1 MKHEPLLKYLLRY
14 DDIVIQAHHNPDA
27 DAIASGFALCRY
39 LEKNGKKPRFVYAG
53 EREIS
58 KPNMLIMLHKL
69 GIQVSHVNNLNE
81 NGALPQLLITVDCF
95 HGEENVGCFAAET
108 VIVIDHHRIPKGK
121 TVPEHSVIKEHYGS
135 CAAVIYELFREV
147 GYDLNED
154 QNIATA
160 LYYGL
165 YMDTVGL
172 SEISEPMD
180 RELRDTANYNAA
192 LIRLLV
198 NTNLTEEELSII
210 GAALSNCKYYPHPD
224 DSAVPDD
231 PALPKHQSAYTV
243 ADNCDPNLLGII
255 SDTLIQVDMVS
266 DCVVCCPY
274 HTGYK
279 ISVRTCTDSVK
290 APDLAAFIT
299 HGYGG
304 GGGHDNKAGGCI
316 DCKSALPNEIM
327 EFIAGRIRD
336 FFTKPDVIFAGKDHP
351 DFSAA
356 AHFRKKETVLGY
368 IPTTVLSPDGEDIH
382 IRMLEGD
389 ITVAPDPDIYL
400 MVGVIGEVY
409 PIKRGKFEKKYV
421 GCEENPD
428 VSAYYYQPSARI
440 GQKKTGRQLTD
451 FLRGCKASGNSEIIA
466 VRLNNFTKL
475 YSLWD
480 QEHYMY
486 GTIGDYMAHPAHDA
500 NDLYI
505 IRGDIFALTYEV
517 C

>member
-1 MKHEPLLKYLLRY
+1 MKYEPLLKHLLHY
-14 DDIVIQAHHNPDA
+14 DDIVVQVHHNPDA

-39 LEKNGKKPRFVYAG
+39 LERNGKKPRFIYAG

-58 KPNMLIMLHKL
+58 KPNMLIMLNKL
-69 GIQVSHVNNLNE
+69 GIQVSHVKNLNE
-81 NGALPQLLITVDCF
+81 NGTLPQLLITVDCF
-95 HGEENVGCFAAET
+95 YGEGNVGSFAAEN
-108 VIVIDHHRIPKGK
+108 VIVIDHHRLPKGK
-121 TVPEHSVIKEHYGS
+121 TVPEHSAIKENYGS
-135 CAAVIYELFREV
+135 CAAVIYELFKEV
-147 GYDLNED
+147 GFDLNAE

-165 YMDTVGL
+165 YMDTIGL

-180 RELRDTANYNAA
+180 RELRDAANYDKA
-192 LIRLLV
+192 LIRLLM

-210 GAALSNCKYYPHPD
+210 GKALSACKYYPHPD
-224 DSAVPDD
+224 NSVVSYDNS
-231 PALPKHQSAYTV
+231 LPKQHSAYTI

-299 HGYGG
+299 YGYGG

-316 DCKSALPNEIM
+316 DYQSSLPKEIM
-327 EFIAGRIRD
+327 PFIADRIRD
-336 FFTKPDVIFAGKDHP
+336 FFTKPDVIFAGSDHP
-351 DFSAA
+351 DFSGAER
-356 AHFRKKETVLGY
+356 FRKKEVVLGY
-368 IPTTVLSPDGEDIH
+368 VPTDVLSPDGEDIH

-389 ITVAPDPDIYL
+389 MTVTPDPDIYL
-400 MVGVIGEVY
+400 MIGVIGEVY
-409 PIKRGKFEKKYV
+409 PITREKFEKKYV
-421 GCEENPD
+421 GCEGAPD
-428 VSAYYYQPSARI
+428 VSGYYYPPSARI
-440 GQKKTGRQLTD
+440 GQNKTSIQ
-451 FLRGCKASGNSEIIA
+451 FAEYLRGCKASGNSEILA
-466 VRLNNFTKL
+466 VKLNNFTKL

-486 GTIGDYMAHPAHDA
+486 GNIGDYLAHPEHDA

-505 IRGDIFALTYEV
+505 IRGDIFAQTYED

>member
-1 MKHEPLLKYLLRY
+1 MKYEPLLKHLLHY
-14 DDIVIQAHHNPDA
+14 DDIVIQVHHNPDA
-27 DAIASGFALCRY
+27 DAIASGFSLCRY
-39 LEKNGKKPRFVYAG
+39 LEKNGKKPRFIYAG

-58 KPNMLIMLHKL
+58 KPNMLIMLNKL
-69 GIQVSHVNNLNE
+69 GIQVSHVKNLNE
-81 NGALPQLLITVDCF
+81 NGTLPQLLITVDCF
-95 HGEENVGCFAAET
+95 HGEGNVGSFEAEN
-108 VIVIDHHRIPKGK
+108 VIVIDHHRLPKGK
-121 TVPEHSVIKEHYGS
+121 TVPEHSVIKENYGS
-135 CAAVIYELFREV
+135 CAAVIYELFKEV
-147 GYDLNED
+147 GYDFNEE

-165 YMDTVGL
+165 YMDTIGL

-180 RELRDTANYNAA
+180 RELRDAANYDKA
-192 LIRLLV
+192 LIRLLM

-210 GAALSNCKYYPHPD
+210 GKALSACKYYPHPD
-224 DSAVPDD
+224 NSVVSYDNS
-231 PALPKHQSAYTV
+231 LPKQHSAYTI

-299 HGYGG
+299 YGYGG

-316 DCKSALPNEIM
+316 DYQSSLPKNIM
-327 EFIAGRIRD
+327 DFVADRIRD
-336 FFTKPDVIFAGKDHP
+336 FFTKPDVIFAGRDHP
-351 DFSAA
+351 DFSGAEY
-356 AHFRKKETVLGY
+356 FRKKEVVLGY
-368 IPTTVLSPDGEDIH
+368 VPTAALSPEGEDIH

-389 ITVAPDPDIYL
+389 ITLTPDPDIYL

-409 PIKRGKFEKKYV
+409 PIRREKFEKKYV
-421 GCEENPD
+421 RCEGTPD
-428 VSAYYYQPSARI
+428 VSAYYYPPSARI
-440 GQKKTGRQLTD
+440 GQKKTGRQLTEY
-451 FLRGCKASGNSEIIA
+451 LLGCKASGSSEILA
-466 VRLNNFTKL
+466 MKLNNFTKL

-486 GTIGDYMAHPAHDA
+486 GNIGDYLAHPAHDE

-505 IRGDIFALTYEV
+505 IRGDIFKLTYEG

>member
-1 MKHEPLLKYLLRY
+1 MKYEPLLKHLLHY
-14 DDIVIQAHHNPDA
+14 DDIVIQVHHNPDA
-27 DAIASGFALCRY
+27 DAIASGFSLCRY
-39 LEKNGKKPRFVYAG
+39 LEKNGKKPRFIYAG

-58 KPNMLIMLHKL
+58 KPNMLIMLNKL
-69 GIQVSHVNNLNE
+69 GIQVSHVKNLNE
-81 NGALPQLLITVDCF
+81 NGTLPQLLITVDCF
-95 HGEENVGCFAAET
+95 HGEGNVGSFAAEN
-108 VIVIDHHRIPKGK
+108 VIVIDHHRLPKGN
-121 TVPEHSVIKEHYGS
+121 TVPEHSVIKENYGS
-135 CAAVIYELFREV
+135 CAAVIYELFKEI
-147 GYDLNED
+147 GFDLNAE

-165 YMDTVGL
+165 YMDTIGL

-180 RELRDTANYNAA
+180 RELRDAANYDKA
-192 LIRLLV
+192 LIRLLM

-210 GAALSNCKYYPHPD
+210 GKALSACKYYPHPD
-224 DSAVPDD
+224 NSVVSYDNS
-231 PALPKHQSAYTV
+231 LPKQHSAYTI

-299 HGYGG
+299 YGYGG

-316 DCKSALPNEIM
+316 DYQSSLPKEIM
-327 EFIAGRIRD
+327 PFIADRIRD
-336 FFTKPDVIFAGKDHP
+336 FFTKPDVIFAGSDHP
-351 DFSAA
+351 DFSGAER
-356 AHFRKKETVLGY
+356 FRKKEVVLGY
-368 IPTTVLSPDGEDIH
+368 VPTDVLSPDGEDIH

-389 ITVAPDPDIYL
+389 MTVTPDPNIYL
-400 MVGVIGEVY
+400 MIGVIGEVY
-409 PIKRGKFEKKYV
+409 PITREKFEKKYV
-421 GCEENPD
+421 RCEGAPD
-428 VSAYYYQPSARI
+428 VSGYYYPPSARI
-440 GQKKTGRQLTD
+440 GQNKTIIQ
-451 FLRGCKASGNSEIIA
+451 FAEYLRGCKASGNSEILA
-466 VRLNNFTKL
+466 VKLNNFTKL

-486 GTIGDYMAHPAHDA
+486 GNIGDYLAHPANDE

-505 IRGDIFALTYEV
+505 IRGDIFAQTYED

>member
-1 MKHEPLLKYLLRY
+1 MKYEPLLKHLLNY
-14 DDIVIQAHHNPDA
+14 DDIVIQVHHNPDA

-39 LEKNGKKPRFVYAG
+39 LEKNGKKPRFIYAG

-58 KPNMLIMLHKL
+58 KPNMLIMLNKL
-69 GIQVSHVNNLNE
+69 DIQVSHGEKLNE
-81 NGALPQLLITVDCF
+81 NGILPQLLITVDCF
-95 HGEENVGCFAAET
+95 HGEGNVGSFAAEK

-121 TVPEHSVIKEHYGS
+121 TPPEHSIIKENYGS
-135 CAAVIYELFREV
+135 CAAVIYELFKEV
-147 GYDLNED
+147 GYDINEE
-154 QNIATA
+154 QNVATA

-180 RELRDTANYNAA
+180 RELRDTADYDKA

-210 GAALSNCKYYPHPD
+210 GKALSTCKYYPHPD
-224 DSAVPDD
+224 SSIVSDD
-231 PALPKHQSAYTV
+231 PSLPKQQSAYTI

-299 HGYGG
+299 YGYGG

-316 DCKSALPNEIM
+316 DYQSSLPKDIM
-327 EFIAGRIRD
+327 DFVADCIRD
-336 FFTKPDVIFAGKDHP
+336 FFTKPDVIFAGSEHS
-351 DFSAA
+351 DFSGAE
-356 AHFRKKETVLGY
+356 HFRKKETVLGY
-368 IPTTVLSPDGEDIH
+368 VPTAVLSPDGEDIH

-389 ITVAPDPDIYL
+389 ITLTPDPDIYL

-409 PIKRGKFEKKYV
+409 PIKREKFEKKYV
-421 GCEENPD
+421 GCDDTPD
-428 VSAYYYQPSARI
+428 VSVYYYPPSARI
-440 GQKKTGRQLTD
+440 GQKKTGRQLVEY
-451 FLRGCKASGNSEIIA
+451 LHGCKASGNSEILA
-466 VRLNNFTKL
+466 VKLNNFTKL
-475 YSLWD
+475 YFLWD

-486 GTIGDYMAHPAHDA
+486 GNIGDYLAHPANDE

-505 IRGDIFALTYEV
+505 IRGDIFELTYEK

>member
-1 MKHEPLLKYLLRY
+1 MKYEPLLKHLLHY
-14 DDIVIQAHHNPDA
+14 DDIVIQVHHNPDA

-39 LEKNGKKPRFVYAG
+39 LERNGKKPRFIYAG

-58 KPNMLIMLHKL
+58 KPNMLIMLNKL
-69 GIQVSHVNNLNE
+69 GIQVSHVKNLNE
-81 NGALPQLLITVDCF
+81 NGTLPQLLITVDCF
-95 HGEENVGCFAAET
+95 HGEGNVGSFAAEN
-108 VIVIDHHRIPKGK
+108 VIVIDHHRLPKGK
-121 TVPEHSVIKEHYGS
+121 TVPEHSVIKENYGS
-135 CAAVIYELFREV
+135 CAAVIYELFKEV
-147 GYDLNED
+147 GFDLNAE

-165 YMDTVGL
+165 YMDTIGL

-180 RELRDTANYNAA
+180 RELRDVANYDKA
-192 LIRLLV
+192 LIRLLM

-210 GAALSNCKYYPHPD
+210 GKALSACKYYPHPD
-224 DSAVPDD
+224 NSVVSYDNS
-231 PALPKHQSAYTV
+231 LPKQHSAYTI

-299 HGYGG
+299 YGYGG

-316 DCKSALPNEIM
+316 DYQSSLPKEIM
-327 EFIAGRIRD
+327 PFIADRIRD
-336 FFTKPDVIFAGKDHP
+336 FFTKPDVIFAGSDHP
-351 DFSAA
+351 DFSGAER
-356 AHFRKKETVLGY
+356 FRKKEVVLGY
-368 IPTTVLSPDGEDIH
+368 VPTDVLSPDGEDIH

-389 ITVAPDPDIYL
+389 MTVTPDPDIYL
-400 MVGVIGEVY
+400 MIGVIGEVY
-409 PIKRGKFEKKYV
+409 PITREKFEKKYV
-421 GCEENPD
+421 GCEGAPD
-428 VSAYYYQPSARI
+428 VSGYYYPPSARI
-440 GQKKTGRQLTD
+440 GQNKTSIQ
-451 FLRGCKASGNSEIIA
+451 FAEYLRGCKASGNSEILA
-466 VRLNNFTKL
+466 VKLNNFTKL

-486 GTIGDYMAHPAHDA
+486 GNIGDYLAHPANDE

-505 IRGDIFALTYEV
+505 IRGDIFAQTYED

>member
-1 MKHEPLLKYLLRY
+1 MKMEPLLKHLLSY
-14 DDIVIQAHHNPDA
+14 DDIVIQAHNDPDA

-58 KPNMLIMLHKL
+58 KPNMLIMINKL
-69 GIQVSHVNNLNE
+69 GIQVSHVNDLNE
-81 NGALPQLLITVDCF
+81 NGAVPQLLITVDCF
-95 HGEENVGCFAAET
+95 HGEGNVGSFAAEN
-108 VIVIDHHRIPKGK
+108 VIVIDHHRLPKGK
-121 TVPEHSVIKEHYGS
+121 PVPKHSVIKENYGS
-135 CAAVIYELFREV
+135 CAAVIYELFNEI
-147 GYDLNED
+147 GFHINED
-154 QNIATA
+154 QDVATA

-172 SEISEPMD
+172 SEISTPID
-180 RELRDTANYNAA
+180 RELRDTANYNQA

-210 GAALSNCKYYPHPD
+210 GKALSDCRYAPHPD
-224 DSAVPDD
+224 RSAISDD
-231 PALPKHQSAYTV
+231 PSLPKQQSAYTI
-243 ADNCDPNLLGII
+243 ADSCDPNLLGII

-274 HTGYK
+274 HNGYK
-279 ISVRTCTDSVK
+279 ISVRTCTNSVK

-316 DCKSALPNEIM
+316 DYQSSLPKDIM
-327 EFIAGRIRD
+327 DFIAERIHD

-351 DFSAA
+351 DFSGAK
-356 AHFRKKETVLGY
+356 HFRKKDIILGY
-368 IPTTVLSPDGEDIH
+368 IPTALLSPDGEDIH

-389 ITVAPDPDIYL
+389 ITLSPDPDIYL
-400 MVGVIGEVY
+400 MVGLIGEVY
-409 PIKRGKFEKKYV
+409 PIKREKFEKKYAP
-421 GCEENPD
+421 CEGAPD
-428 VSAYYYQPSARI
+428 VSAYYYPPTARV
-440 GQKKTGRQLTD
+440 GQKRTGKQLVD
-451 FLRGCKASGNSEIIA
+451 YLRGCRASGNSEILA
-466 VRLNNFTKL
+466 VKLNNFTKL

-480 QEHYMY
+480 QENYMY
-486 GTIGDYMAHPAHDA
+486 GTIGDYMAHPAHDE

-505 IRGDIFALTYEV
+505 IRGDIFTLTYEG

>member
-1 MKHEPLLKYLLRY
+1 MRYEPLLKHLLNY
-14 DDIVIQAHHNPDA
+14 DDIVVQVHHNPDA

-39 LEKNGKKPRFVYAG
+39 LERNGKKPRLFYAG

-58 KPNMLIMLHKL
+58 KPNMLIMLNKL
-69 GIQVSHVNNLNE
+69 GIQVSQIENLNE
-81 NGALPQLLITVDCF
+81 NGTLPQLLVTVDCF
-95 HGEENVGCFAAET
+95 HGEGNVGSFAAEN

-121 TVPEHSVIKEHYGS
+121 TPPEHSVIKENYGS
-135 CAAVIYELFREV
+135 CAAVIYELFKEI
-147 GYDLNED
+147 GYDINEE
-154 QNIATA
+154 QNVATA

-180 RELRDTANYNAA
+180 RELRDTANYDKA

-210 GAALSNCKYYPHPD
+210 GKALSNCKYYPHPD
-224 DSAVPDD
+224 SSAVSDD
-231 PALPKHQSAYTV
+231 PSLPKQQSAYTI

-299 HGYGG
+299 YGYGG

-316 DCKSALPNEIM
+316 DYQSSLPKDIM
-327 EFIAGRIRD
+327 EFVVDRIRD
-336 FFTKPDVIFAGKDHP
+336 FFTKPDVIFAGREHP
-351 DFSAA
+351 DFSGAER
-356 AHFRKKETVLGY
+356 FRKNETVLGY
-368 IPTTVLSPDGEDIH
+368 VQTAVLSPDGEDIH

-389 ITVAPDPDIYL
+389 MTVTPDPDIYL
-400 MVGVIGEVY
+400 MIGVIGEVY
-409 PIKRGKFEKKYV
+409 PITREKFEKKYV
-421 GCEENPD
+421 GCEEIPD
-428 VSAYYYQPSARI
+428 VSAYYYLPSARI
-440 GQKKTGRQLTD
+440 GQKKTGRQLVEY
-451 FLRGCKASGNSEIIA
+451 LHGCKASGNSEILA
-466 VRLNNFTKL
+466 VKLNNFTKL
-475 YSLWD
+475 YSPWD
-480 QEHYMY
+480 HEHYMY
-486 GTIGDYMAHPAHDA
+486 GNIGDYLAHPANDE

-505 IRGDIFALTYEV
+505 IRGDIFELTYEK

>member
-1 MKHEPLLKYLLRY
+1 MKYEPLLKHLLHY
-14 DDIVIQAHHNPDA
+14 DDIVIQVHHNPDA
-27 DAIASGFALCRY
+27 DAIASGFSLCRY
-39 LEKNGKKPRFVYAG
+39 LEKNGKKPRFIYAG

-58 KPNMLIMLHKL
+58 KPNMLIMLNKL
-69 GIQVSHVNNLNE
+69 GIQVSHVKNLNE
-81 NGALPQLLITVDCF
+81 NGTLPQLLITVDCF
-95 HGEENVGCFAAET
+95 HGEGNVGSFAAEN
-108 VIVIDHHRIPKGK
+108 VIVIDHHRLPKGN
-121 TVPEHSVIKEHYGS
+121 TVPEHSVIKENYGS
-135 CAAVIYELFREV
+135 CAAVIYELFKEV
-147 GYDLNED
+147 GFDLNEE

-165 YMDTVGL
+165 YMDTIGL

-180 RELRDTANYNAA
+180 RELRDAANYDKA
-192 LIRLLV
+192 LIRLLM

-210 GAALSNCKYYPHPD
+210 GKALSACKYYPHPD
-224 DSAVPDD
+224 NSVVSYDNS
-231 PALPKHQSAYTV
+231 LPKQHSAYTI

-299 HGYGG
+299 YGYGG

-316 DCKSALPNEIM
+316 DYQSSLPKEIM
-327 EFIAGRIRD
+327 PFIADRIRD
-336 FFTKPDVIFAGKDHP
+336 FFTKPDVIFAGSDHP
-351 DFSAA
+351 DFSGAER
-356 AHFRKKETVLGY
+356 FRKKEVVLGY
-368 IPTTVLSPDGEDIH
+368 VPTDVLSPDGEDIH

-389 ITVAPDPDIYL
+389 MTVTPDPNIYL
-400 MVGVIGEVY
+400 MIGVIGEVY
-409 PIKRGKFEKKYV
+409 PITREKFEKKYV
-421 GCEENPD
+421 GCEGAPD
-428 VSAYYYQPSARI
+428 VSGYYYPPSARI
-440 GQKKTGRQLTD
+440 GQNKTSIQ
-451 FLRGCKASGNSEIIA
+451 FAEYLRGCKASGNSEILA
-466 VRLNNFTKL
+466 VKLNNFTKL

-486 GTIGDYMAHPAHDA
+486 GNIGDYLAHPANDE

-505 IRGDIFALTYEV
+505 IRGDIFAQTYED

>member
-1 MKHEPLLKYLLRY
+1 MKYEPLLKHLLNY

-58 KPNMLIMLHKL
+58 KPNMLIMLNKL
-69 GIQVSHVNNLNE
+69 GIQVSHVKNLNE

-95 HGEENVGCFAAET
+95 HGEGNVGSFAAEH
-108 VIVIDHHRIPKGK
+108 VIVIDHHRLPKGK
-121 TVPEHSVIKEHYGS
+121 PVPEHSVIKEHYGS
-135 CAAVIYELFREV
+135 CAAVIYELFKEA
-147 GYDLNED
+147 GYDVNED
-154 QNIATA
+154 QNVATA

-180 RELRDTANYNAA
+180 RELRDTANYNQP

-210 GAALSNCKYYPHPD
+210 GKALSACKYYPHPD
-224 DSAVPDD
+224 SSAISDD
-231 PALPKHQSAYTV
+231 PSLPKQQSAYTV

-316 DCKSALPNEIM
+316 DYQSSLPKEIM
-327 EFIAGRIRD
+327 AFIADRIRD

-351 DFSAA
+351 NFSGAE
-356 AHFRKKETVLGY
+356 HFRKKDIVLGY
-368 IPTTVLSPDGEDIH
+368 IPTAELSPEGEDIH

-389 ITVAPDPDIYL
+389 ITVTPDPDIYL
-400 MVGVIGEVY
+400 MVGLIGEVY
-409 PIKRGKFEKKYV
+409 PIKRGKFEKKYAE
-421 GCEENPD
+421 CEEAPD
-428 VSAYYYQPSARI
+428 ISAYYYPPSARI
-440 GQKKTGRQLTD
+440 GQNKTGKQLTD
-451 FLRGCKASGNSEIIA
+451 CLHGCKASGSSEILA
-466 VRLNNFTKL
+466 VKMNNFTKL

-505 IRGDIFALTYEV
+505 IRGDIFALTYES

>member
-1 MKHEPLLKYLLRY
+1 MRYEPLLKHLLKY
-14 DDIVIQAHHNPDA
+14 DDIVIQVHHNPDA

-39 LEKNGKKPRFVYAG
+39 LEKNGKKPRFIYAG

-58 KPNMLIMLHKL
+58 KPNMLIMLNKL
-69 GIQVSHVNNLNE
+69 GIQVSHVKNLNE
-81 NGALPQLLITVDCF
+81 NGTLPQLLITVDCF
-95 HGEENVGCFAAET
+95 YGEGNVGSFAAEN
-108 VIVIDHHRIPKGK
+108 VIVIDHHRLPKGK
-121 TVPEHSVIKEHYGS
+121 TVPEHSVIKENYGS
-135 CAAVIYELFREV
+135 CAAVIYELFKEV
-147 GYDLNED
+147 GFDLNAE

-165 YMDTVGL
+165 YMDTIGL

-180 RELRDTANYNAA
+180 RELRDAANYDKA
-192 LIRLLV
+192 LIRLLM

-210 GAALSNCKYYPHPD
+210 GKALSACKYYPHPD
-224 DSAVPDD
+224 NSVVSYDNS
-231 PALPKHQSAYTV
+231 LPKQHSAYTI

-299 HGYGG
+299 YGYGG

-316 DCKSALPNEIM
+316 DYQSSLPKEIM
-327 EFIAGRIRD
+327 PFIADRIRD
-336 FFTKPDVIFAGKDHP
+336 FFTKPDVIFAGSDHP
-351 DFSAA
+351 DFSGAER
-356 AHFRKKETVLGY
+356 FRKKETVLGY
-368 IPTTVLSPDGEDIH
+368 VPTDVLSPDGEDIH

-389 ITVAPDPDIYL
+389 MTVTPDPDIYL
-400 MVGVIGEVY
+400 MIGVIGEVY
-409 PIKRGKFEKKYV
+409 PITREKFEKKYV
-421 GCEENPD
+421 GCEGAPD
-428 VSAYYYQPSARI
+428 VSGYYYPPSARI
-440 GQKKTGRQLTD
+440 GQNKTSIQ
-451 FLRGCKASGNSEIIA
+451 FAEYLRGCKASGNSEILA
-466 VRLNNFTKL
+466 VKLNNFTKL

-486 GTIGDYMAHPAHDA
+486 GNIGDYLAHPANDE

-505 IRGDIFALTYEV
+505 IRGDIFAQTYED

>member
-1 MKHEPLLKYLLRY
+1 MKYEPMLKYLLYY
-14 DDIVIQAHHNPDA
+14 DDIVIQVHHNPDA

-39 LEKNGKKPRFVYAG
+39 LEKNGKKPRFIYAG
-53 EREIS
+53 ERKIS
-58 KPNMLIMLHKL
+58 KPNMLIMLNKL
-69 GIQVSHVNNLNE
+69 GIQISHVKNLNE

-95 HGEENVGCFAAET
+95 HGEGNVGSFTAENI
-108 VIVIDHHRIPKGK
+108 IVIDHHRLPDGK

-135 CAAVIYELFREV
+135 CAAVIYELFKEV
-147 GYDLNED
+147 GYDLNEE

-180 RELRDTANYNAA
+180 RELRDTANYNKA
-192 LIRLLV
+192 LIRLLM
-198 NTNLTEEELSII
+198 NTNLTEEELGII
-210 GAALSNCKYYPHPD
+210 GKALSACQYYPHPD
-224 DSAVPDD
+224 NSAVSDD
-231 PALPKHQSAYTV
+231 PSLPNQQTAYTI

-290 APDLAAFIT
+290 APDLASFIT
-299 HGYGG
+299 YGYGG

-316 DCKSALPNEIM
+316 DYQSSLPKDIM
-327 EFIAGRIRD
+327 TFIADRIRD
-336 FFTKPDVIFAGKDHP
+336 FFTKPDVIYAGREHCCLSDAKR
-351 DFSAA
+351 
-356 AHFRKKETVLGY
+356 FRKKEFILGY
-368 IPTTVLSPDGEDIH
+368 VPTTILSPDGDNIN

-389 ITVAPDPDIYL
+389 ITVTPDPDIYL

-409 PIKRGKFEKKYV
+409 PIKRDKFEKKYID
-421 GCEENPD
+421 CDRKPD
-428 VSAYYYQPSARI
+428 VSSYYYPPSALI
-440 GQKKTGRQLTD
+440 GHKKTNRHLTEY
-451 FLRGCKASGNSEIIA
+451 LRGCKASGKTEIYA
-466 VRLNNFTKL
+466 VKLNNFTKL

-486 GTIGDYMAHPAHDA
+486 GNIGDYLAHPAHDS

-505 IRGDIFALTYEV
+505 IRGDIFELTYEG